1 MGKSQLQRNGFILF
15 LSWENHQHTNQSL
28 TDAELCCVG
37 PWEAGF
43 GEGGDMV
50 GILLF
55 CPSVVDGS
63 LVCVPLVIWKTSNE

>member
-43 GEGGDMV
+43 GEGGTWWGFCSSARLWWMV
-50 GILLF
+50 HLSAFL
-55 CPSVVDGS
+55 S
-63 LVCVPLVIWKTSNE
+63 